1 MIKAPLTDPN
11 PTGKSP
17 KSPVESPPTSAVA
30 TATAARVPFGP
41 GRYQVPLDVT
51 ETEGVFMMMM
61 RAGRALGEKIE
72 AAVTNSGESIISYR
86 PLAIIVRFGP
96 QTQQEIAT
104 LTAQHPAGVS
114 RILADLEDRKLVRR
128 VRGSH
133 DRRTV
138 RVEPTE
144 EGRLLYERI
153 NPRVLEALE
162 SALKPLSPEDRK
174 AFLHALEGIVA
185 VNES

>member
-1 MIKAPLTDPN
+1 
-11 PTGKSP
+11 
-17 KSPVESPPTSAVA
+17 
-30 TATAARVPFGP
+30 
-41 GRYQVPLDVT
+41 
-51 ETEGVFMMMM
+51 MMMM

-114 RILADLEDRKLVRR
+114 RILADLENRKLVRR

-162 SALKPLSPEDRK
+162 SALKPLSPEDRT
-174 AFLHALEGIVA
+174 AFLRALEGIVA

>member
-1 MIKAPLTDPN
+1 MMI
-11 PTGKSP
+11 
-17 KSPVESPPTSAVA
+17 V
-30 TATAARVPFGP
+30 
-41 GRYQVPLDVT
+41 
-51 ETEGVFMMMM
+51 
-61 RAGRALGEKIE
+61 RAGRALGDKIE
-72 AAVTNSGESIISYR
+72 RAVTASGESIISYR

-114 RILADLEDRKLVRR
+114 RILADLEARKLVRR

-144 EGRLLYERI
+144 EGRALYDRI

-162 SALKPLSPEDRK
+162 SALAPLSPEDRT
-174 AFLHALEGIVA
+174 AFLKALESIVA
-185 VNES
+185 VNEP